1 MIYAIII
8 SSWVSMD
15 PAFVCL
21 SGTTETSLSQL
32 YIQAPVQKE
41 MRFPALAK
49 AFLFA
54 KREQWRL

>member
-1 MIYAIII
+1 
-8 SSWVSMD
+8 MD